1 MILWVGKGIYLYRRH
16 LPEDLGLKETTTH
29 DFLPNS
35 SPMNI
40 IHRKKKNIKA
50 SVEILKISDTQIL
63 TSSQHLTN
71 TSSIKINTC

>member
-16 LPEDLGLKETTTH
+16 LPEDLGLKETTSR

-40 IHRKKKNIKA
+40 IHRKKKKKHQSKCGDIKN
-50 SVEILKISDTQIL
+50 QW
-63 TSSQHLTN
+63 HTN
-71 TSSIKINTC
+71 TNIISASYKHVINKN